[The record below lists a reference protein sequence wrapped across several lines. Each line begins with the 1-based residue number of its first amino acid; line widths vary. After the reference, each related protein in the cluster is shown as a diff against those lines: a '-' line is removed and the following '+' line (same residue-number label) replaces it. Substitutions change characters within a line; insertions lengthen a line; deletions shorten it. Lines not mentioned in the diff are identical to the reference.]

1 VYRFSI
7 ELHYTLLMTGVAS
20 VKVEGVGLPHRDWS
34 RQSSKLILKKLDTLN
49 LSRGGGC

>member
-7 ELHYTLLMTGVAS
+7 ELHSTLLMTGVAS

-34 RQSSKLILKKLDTLN
+34 RQTSKRILNKLDTLN